1 MSLNSSRASH
11 AALVTVSTA
20 GLRTRR
26 CLAALLLVLGLVL
39 TTAACGMDVQTSKPY
54 TPAEGSNTDVG
65 GGPGKEKDIVHV
77 RNLAII
83 SHSPGEGI
91 LSGSL
96 LCDNADA
103 LTGVSGVAYKVNG
116 ADGAPFQATLPAPI
130 PVAGRTLVVLTGV
143 PLIILKSADLA
154 PGLDALVILQFKNA
168 GEAKLRVPVVDG
180 SQPQYQSIT
189 PSPSPSATPS
199 S

>member
-1 MSLNSSRASH
+1 MSLNSSAASR
-11 AALVTVSTA
+11 AALIAISTA

-26 CLAALLLVLGLVL
+26 SLAALLVVLGLFL

-65 GGPGKEKDIVHV
+65 NTGDENDIVHV

-103 LTGVSGVAYKVNG
+103 LTGVTGMAYKVDG
-116 ADGAPFQATLPAPI
+116 ADGAPFTATLTPV
-130 PVAGRTLVVLTGV
+130 PVAGRTLVVLTDI
-143 PLIILKSADLA
+143 PLIILQSADLA
-154 PGLDALVILQFKNA
+154 AGLDASVTLQFKNA
-168 GEAKLRVPVVDG
+168 GQTTLRVPVVDG
-180 SQPQYQSIT
+180 SQPQYRTIT
-189 PSPSPSATPS
+189 PSPTPGPQS